1 MSIAL
6 SLRRPRCS
14 EQKVNRVRGPT
25 KKKAARRPASAP
37 GERDESSTRGKR
49 LRRTPDEARDAILA
63 AARQRLLRHGL
74 EGLKIADIARDVGM
88 SHATLIHH
96 FGSTSGMR
104 RALID
109 RMANALLTEF
119 LGVFERVPPSPSR
132 RSEIL
137 GRLFRALADPRH
149 VQLFAWLALEAS
161 GDAARAPVAWA
172 GAPLFDSL
180 FERIAAQED
189 ATGHDR
195 DAARFGVLLAVT
207 SAIGFGVAAP
217 WLRHAGLV
225 TGDAAVDRFAARFAE
240 FLGARR
246 LAPDA
251 PA

>member
-1 MSIAL
+1 MRVKPVAKRSKKKKTPG
-6 SLRRPRCS
+6 SLDGRSRPAPQGKHAEN
-14 EQKVNRVRGPT
+14 EQKTPKRV
-25 KKKAARRPASAP
+25 
-37 GERDESSTRGKR
+37 
-49 LRRTPDEARDAILA
+49 RRTPEEARDAILA
-63 AARQRLLRHGL
+63 AARARLLRHGL

-109 RMANALLTEF
+109 RMANALLGEF

-132 RSEIL
+132 RSEVL
-137 GRLFRALADPRH
+137 GRLFRALADARH
-149 VQLFAWLALEAS
+149 VQLFAWLALEAAH
-161 GDAARAPVAWA
+161 DAQREPVAWA
-172 GAPLFDSL
+172 GAPLFEALLD
-180 FERIAAQED
+180 RIVAQED

-225 TGDAAVDRFAARFAE
+225 ASRDEVDRFAERFAE

-246 LAPDA
+246 LAPA
-251 PA
+251 ATG